1 MTETASRRR
10 APGMSADERRRM
22 IVQSVLPLLVEHGA
36 GVTSSQIA
44 RAAGIGEGT
53 VFRVFKDKDELFA
66 TCFAEALKPDQVLDA
81 LAVIDLDQSLDDRL
95 IEAADALSAHLQR
108 MGALIAIMHGS
119 GKRPEHR
126 RDRRKESMSAMRDA
140 MAELFEPEK
149 DRLRLPP
156 AQSAALF
163 LSLLFSGRIRFSETG
178 DEPTTMELVDVFLNG
193 ALAAA

>member
-1 MTETASRRR
+1 
-10 APGMSADERRRM
+10 M
-22 IVQSVLPLLVEHGA
+22 IVQSVLPLMVEHGA
-36 GVTSSQIA
+36 GVTTSQIA

-81 LAVIDLDQSLDDRL
+81 IAVIDLEQPLDDRL
-95 IEAADALSAHLQR
+95 VEAADALSAHLQR
-108 MGALIAIMHGS
+108 MGALMAVMHGS

-126 RDRRKESMSAMRDA
+126 HGLGDGRDRRRESMTAMREA

-149 DRLRLPP
+149 DRLRLP
-156 AQSAALF
+156 ATQLAALF
-163 LSLLFSGRIRFSETG
+163 LSLLFSGRMRFDANG

-193 ALAAA
+193 AVGAA

>member
-1 MTETASRRR
+1 
-10 APGMSADERRRM
+10 MSADERRRM
-22 IVQSVLPLLVEHGA
+22 IVRSVLPLLVEHGA

-81 LAVIDLDQSLDDRL
+81 IAVIDLDQPLDDRL
-95 IEAADALSAHLQR
+95 VEAADALSAHLQR
-108 MGALIAIMHGS
+108 MGALMAVMHGS

-126 RDRRKESMSAMRDA
+126 HGDRRDRGKESMSAMRDA
-140 MAELFEPEK
+140 MAELFKPEK

-163 LSLLFSGRIRFSETG
+163 LSLLFSGRIRFGETG

>member
-1 MTETASRRR
+1 
-10 APGMSADERRRM
+10 MSADERRRM

-81 LAVIDLDQSLDDRL
+81 IAVIDLDQSLDDRL

-108 MGALIAIMHGS
+108 MGALMAIMHGS

-126 RDRRKESMSAMRDA
+126 RDGRKESMSAMRDA

>member
-1 MTETASRRR
+1 
-10 APGMSADERRRM
+10 MSAEERRRM

-81 LAVIDLDQSLDDRL
+81 IAVIDLDQSLDDRL

-108 MGALIAIMHGS
+108 MGALMAIMHGS

>member
-1 MTETASRRR
+1 
-10 APGMSADERRRM
+10 MSADERRRM

-81 LAVIDLDQSLDDRL
+81 IAVIDLDQPLDDRL

-108 MGALIAIMHGS
+108 MGALMAVMHGS
-119 GKRPEHR
+119 GRRPEHRHGDHSDR

-156 AQSAALF
+156 SQSAALF

>member
-1 MTETASRRR
+1 
-10 APGMSADERRRM
+10 MSADERRRM

-36 GVTSSQIA
+36 GVTSAQIA

-81 LAVIDLDQSLDDRL
+81 IAVIDLEQPLNERL

-108 MGALIAIMHGS
+108 MGALMAAMHGA
-119 GKRPEHR
+119 GRRPEHHHGSDGR
-126 RDRRKESMSAMRDA
+126 GDRRKESMSAMRDA
-140 MAELFEPEK
+140 MVELFEPEK
-149 DRLRLPP
+149 DRLRLPA

-193 ALAAA
+193 ALGAE

>member
-1 MTETASRRR
+1 
-10 APGMSADERRRM
+10 MSADERRRM
-22 IVQSVLPLLVEHGA
+22 IVQSVLPLLVEYGA

-81 LAVIDLDQSLDDRL
+81 IAVIDLDQPLDDRL

-108 MGALIAIMHGS
+108 MGALMAVMHGS

-126 RDRRKESMSAMRDA
+126 RNDHRDHSDRRKESMSAMRDA

-156 AQSAALF
+156 TQSAALF

-193 ALAAA
+193 ALGAA

>member
-1 MTETASRRR
+1 
-10 APGMSADERRRM
+10 MSADERRRM

-81 LAVIDLDQSLDDRL
+81 IAVIDLDQPLDDRL

-108 MGALIAIMHGS
+108 MGALMAIMHGS

>member
-1 MTETASRRR
+1 
-10 APGMSADERRRM
+10 MSADERRRM

-81 LAVIDLDQSLDDRL
+81 IAVIDLDQPLDDRL

-108 MGALIAIMHGS
+108 MGALMAVMHGS

-126 RDRRKESMSAMRDA
+126 GDRRKESMSVMRDA

>member
-1 MTETASRRR
+1 
-10 APGMSADERRRM
+10 MSAEERRRM

-36 GVTSSQIA
+36 SVTSAQIA

-81 LAVIDLDQSLDDRL
+81 IAVIDLDQPLDDRL

-108 MGALIAIMHGS
+108 MGALMAAMHGT
-119 GKRPEHR
+119 GRRPEHR
-126 RDRRKESMSAMRDA
+126 HGPDGRGDRRKESMSAMRDA

-149 DRLRLPP
+149 DKLRLPP
-156 AQSAALF
+156 TQSAALF

-193 ALAAA
+193 ALGAA

>member
-1 MTETASRRR
+1 
-10 APGMSADERRRM
+10 MSADERRRM

-66 TCFAEALKPDQVLDA
+66 TCFTEALKPDQVLDA
-81 LAVIDLDQSLDDRL
+81 IAVIDLEQPLDDRL

-108 MGALIAIMHGS
+108 MGALMAVMHGS
-119 GKRPEHR
+119 GRRLDHRHDDRGDR
-126 RDRRKESMSAMRDA
+126 RDRRKESMSVMRDA

-156 AQSAALF
+156 SQSAALF
-163 LSLLFSGRIRFSETG
+163 LSLLFSGRIRFCETG

>member
-1 MTETASRRR
+1 
-10 APGMSADERRRM
+10 M

-36 GVTSSQIA
+36 GVTSAQIA

-81 LAVIDLDQSLDDRL
+81 IAVIDLDQPLDERL
-95 IEAADALSAHLQR
+95 IEAAGALSAHLQR
-108 MGALIAIMHGS
+108 MGALMAAMHGT
-119 GKRPEHR
+119 GGRLEHR
-126 RDRRKESMSAMRDA
+126 HGPDGRGDRRKESMSAMRDA
-140 MAELFEPEK
+140 MVELFEPEK
-149 DRLRLPP
+149 DRLRLPA

-163 LSLLFSGRIRFSETG
+163 LSLLFSGRIRFGETG

-193 ALAAA
+193 ALGTV

>member
-1 MTETASRRR
+1 
-10 APGMSADERRRM
+10 MSADERRRM

-81 LAVIDLDQSLDDRL
+81 IAVIDLEQPLDDRL

-108 MGALIAIMHGS
+108 MGALMAVMHGS

-126 RDRRKESMSAMRDA
+126 HDGRGERRDRRKESMSVMRDA

-156 AQSAALF
+156 SQSAALF

>member
-1 MTETASRRR
+1 
-10 APGMSADERRRM
+10 MSPEERRRM
-22 IVQSVLPLLVEHGA
+22 IVQSVLPLMVEHGA
-36 GVTSSQIA
+36 GVTTSQIA

-81 LAVIDLDQSLDDRL
+81 IAVIDLEQPLDDRL
-95 IEAADALSAHLQR
+95 VEAADALSAHLQR
-108 MGALIAIMHGS
+108 MGALMAVMHGS

-126 RDRRKESMSAMRDA
+126 HGLGDGRDRRRESMTAMREA

-149 DRLRLPP
+149 DRLRLP
-156 AQSAALF
+156 ATQLAALF
-163 LSLLFSGRIRFSETG
+163 LSLLFSGRMRFDANG

-193 ALAAA
+193 AVGAA

>member
-1 MTETASRRR
+1 
-10 APGMSADERRRM
+10 MSADERRRM